1 MIRIKKGREPGKLL
15 WYRQQD
21 GASYEQMDKEV
32 REELIDQLLREQG
45 HLCAYCMSKI
55 PESRN
60 LPSGVPAVTIEHWLP
75 RNPDDKLDIGQGLD
89 YKNMFAVCSG
99 NRGCG
104 CEEKLTC
111 DARKGNDAIKV
122 NPCDESTLRGITY
135 KSNGII
141 QSSDPVI
148 DEDLNQRLNL
158 NGANSSFQENR
169 KQVLESL
176 IFDVKKRCGNG
187 DISLYCKRRLEKIQS
202 MDDPKILYVGILI
215 WWLEKH
221 IK

>member
-1 MIRIKKGREPGKLL
+1 
-15 WYRQQD
+15 
-21 GASYEQMDKEV
+21 
-32 REELIDQLLREQG
+32 
-45 HLCAYCMSKI
+45 MSKI

-99 NRGCG
+99 NRRMRVR
-104 CEEKLTC
+104 
-111 DARKGNDAIKV
+111 RKTDLRCQKTKQCNKSKE
-122 NPCDESTLRGITY
+122 DESTLRGITY

-176 IFDVKKRCGNG
+176 IFDVKK
-187 DISLYCKRRLEKIQS
+187 DVEMVIYLCKRRLERFRRWMIRRFRMS
-202 MDDPKILYVGILI
+202 GI
-215 WWLEKH
+215 
-221 IK
+221 

>member
-148 DEDLNQRLNL
+148 DEDLNQR
-158 NGANSSFQENR
+158 QEQIHHFR
-169 KQVLESL
+169 KTENKCWKV
-176 IFDVKKRCGNG
+176 
-187 DISLYCKRRLEKIQS
+187 
-202 MDDPKILYVGILI
+202 
-215 WWLEKH
+215 
-221 IK
+221 

>member
-104 CEEKLTC
+104 CEEKETM
-111 DARKGNDAIKV
+111 
-122 NPCDESTLRGITY
+122 
-135 KSNGII
+135 
-141 QSSDPVI
+141 Q
-148 DEDLNQRLNL
+148 
-158 NGANSSFQENR
+158 
-169 KQVLESL
+169 
-176 IFDVKKRCGNG
+176 
-187 DISLYCKRRLEKIQS
+187 
-202 MDDPKILYVGILI
+202 
-215 WWLEKH
+215 
-221 IK
+221 

>member
-75 RNPDDKLDIGQGLD
+75 RNPDDKLNIGQVWTIKICLQSVPEIEDAGAK
-89 YKNMFAVCSG
+89 KN
-99 NRGCG
+99 
-104 CEEKLTC
+104 
-111 DARKGNDAIKV
+111 
-122 NPCDESTLRGITY
+122 
-135 KSNGII
+135 
-141 QSSDPVI
+141 
-148 DEDLNQRLNL
+148 
-158 NGANSSFQENR
+158 
-169 KQVLESL
+169 
-176 IFDVKKRCGNG
+176 
-187 DISLYCKRRLEKIQS
+187 
-202 MDDPKILYVGILI
+202 
-215 WWLEKH
+215 
-221 IK
+221 